1 MKNVQPLLLFFTGD
15 GCYSLSSFYKIQVL
29 NCALSR
35 LSNILSIYQQLF
47 LMIIKDIRSMEEL
60 LIGVGTFTNTISS
73 FDTQGPKFITM
84 NKLKSVSAI
93 FIILSL
99 FLPNDR
105 PSIYDK
111 CFLFHLKSSFR
122 CQDTPFFVI
131 FPLPFHNFKIQKGKW
146 KWNDS

>member
-1 MKNVQPLLLFFTGD
+1 
-15 GCYSLSSFYKIQVL
+15 
-29 NCALSR
+29 
-35 LSNILSIYQQLF
+35 
-47 LMIIKDIRSMEEL
+47 MEEL

-93 FIILSL
+93 FIILSF
-99 FLPNDR
+99 FLLNDR

-111 CFLFHLKSSFR
+111 CFLFHLKSSFHF
-122 CQDTPFFVI
+122 QDTPFFVI
-131 FPLPFHNFKIQKGKW
+131 FSLPFHNFKIQKGKW